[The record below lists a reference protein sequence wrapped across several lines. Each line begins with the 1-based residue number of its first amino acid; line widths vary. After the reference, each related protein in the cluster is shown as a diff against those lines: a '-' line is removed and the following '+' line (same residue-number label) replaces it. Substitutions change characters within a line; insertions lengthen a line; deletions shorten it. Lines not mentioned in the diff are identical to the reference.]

1 MPKLVTPLSD
11 AKCRNAK
18 IKPRQYYLPD
28 GNGLRL
34 LVKPSGV
41 KVWRYDYTRPSGK
54 KNSLTIANYPALSL
68 EEARKKRAEFES
80 LLAKKVDPSEV
91 RKTSQAETFEP
102 LAMEWLKKKKQ
113 VWSATHTETTL
124 ARMTNNL
131 FPWIG
136 TRPVKEITAPE
147 LLAVLRR
154 IETRGAIETAH
165 RCKSIAGQ
173 VFRYAISTGRAE
185 RDVAADLT
193 GALQEVIPQHH
204 SAITDPKELAQLLR
218 DIDQY
223 KGHLITR
230 AALAIAPLVFQ
241 RPGELR
247 FAEWSEIDLDTATW
261 SIPIERMKLKKTK
274 KVDRAGEKHFVPLSR
289 QAVEILQMIHPLTGR
304 GKLVFPSARI
314 APDATG
320 TSAKPLSENTLNAA
334 LRRLG
339 YDKHTMTTHGWRA
352 VARSLLDEIL
362 GHKPTAIEKQLFRAV
377 SDPLG
382 ESYNRA
388 QHLDERREM
397 MQRWADYLNGLKNDS
412 AKVIPLKKKVNN

>member
-28 GNGLRL
+28 GRGLRL

-54 KNSLTIANYPALSL
+54 KNSLTIANYPAISL
-68 EEARKKRAEFES
+68 DEARGQRAKFES
-80 LLAKKVDPSEV
+80 LLARKVDPSEV
-91 RKTSQAETFEP
+91 RKTSQKETFEP
-102 LAMEWLKKKKQ
+102 IALEWLKKKQ
-113 VWSATHTETTL
+113 RVWSATHTETTL

-154 IETRGAIETAH
+154 IESRGAIETAH

-173 VFRYAISTGRAE
+173 VFRYAISTGIAE
-185 RDVAADLT
+185 RDVAADLK

-230 AALAIAPLVFQ
+230 AALTIAPLVFQ

-261 SIPIERMKLKKTK
+261 LIPIERMKLKKTK

-362 GHKPTAIEKQLFRAV
+362 GHKPTAIEKQLFHAV

-382 ESYNRA
+382 ETYNRA
-388 QHLDERREM
+388 QHLDERRQM
-397 MQRWADYLNGLKNDS
+397 MQRWADYLDGLKS
-412 AKVIPLKKKVNN
+412 GAKVIPLQRSRG